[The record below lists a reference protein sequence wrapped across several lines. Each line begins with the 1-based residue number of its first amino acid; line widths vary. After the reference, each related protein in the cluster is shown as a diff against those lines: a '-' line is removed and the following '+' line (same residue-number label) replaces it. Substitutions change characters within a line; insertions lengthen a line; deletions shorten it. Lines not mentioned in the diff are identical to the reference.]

1 MRIAQVAPLMHPV
14 PPPGYGGTERVIA
27 LLTEELIRR
36 GHQVTLFAAGDSQ
49 TGATLVPMTPRA
61 LADPRSPKYSA
72 RRPRLELL
80 AMLSDVYSRANEF
93 DVIHSHAEEYT
104 LPFARM
110 VSQPTVMTMHSRL
123 DRDELGWLFTRM
135 PGVALVSVSM
145 AQRAPLNGL
154 PSPWAGCVP
163 NGIAVHRYRLN
174 PRPGSYLLFVGRIC
188 PDKRPD
194 LAVRVARAVG
204 LPLKVA
210 ATIHRVD
217 QAYWADVVRPLFE
230 QNNVEFLGEVREA
243 DKPDLYAG
251 AFATLFPSDWPEPFG
266 LVVLESLA
274 AGTPVVA
281 LDRGAIRELLTD
293 GVHGFIRPDAESM
306 ARALDAVDG
315 LDRAECRAQA
325 MRFGPAQLADGYERI
340 YRRIAAAR

>member
-1 MRIAQVAPLMHPV
+1 M
-14 PPPGYGGTERVIA
+14 
-27 LLTEELIRR
+27 
-36 GHQVTLFAAGDSQ
+36 TLFASGDSQ
-49 TGATLVPMTPRA
+49 TSATLVPMTPRA
-61 LADPRSPKYSA
+61 LSDPRSPQYSA

-80 AMLSDVYSRANEF
+80 AMLSDVYSRADEF

-110 VSQPTVMTMHSRL
+110 VSRPTVMTMHSRL

-163 NGIAVHRYRLN
+163 NGIAVHLYHFH
-174 PRPGSYLLFVGRIC
+174 PRPGRYLLFVGRIC

-194 LAVRVARAVG
+194 LAVRVAQAVG

-210 ATIHRVD
+210 AAVHRAD
-217 QAYWADVVRPLFE
+217 EDYWTDVVRPLFE
-230 QNNVEFLGEVREA
+230 RNNVEFLGEVREA
-243 DKPDLYAG
+243 DKPDLYG
-251 AFATLFPSDWPEPFG
+251 EAFATLFPSDWPEPFG
-266 LVVLESLA
+266 LVALESLA

-281 LDRGAIRELLTD
+281 LDRGAIRELLID
-293 GVHGFIRPDAESM
+293 GVHGFIRPDAEGM
-306 ARALDAVDG
+306 VGAVNAVAG

-325 MRFGPAQLADGYERI
+325 MRFGPAQLADGYEHI
-340 YRRIAAAR
+340 YQRIAAAR